1 MFKTFREDIAACMAR
16 DPAARSKLEVIL
28 AYPGFHAVVWYRLSR
43 WFWRRHFYLLGRVI
57 SHIGRMLTGIEIHPG
72 ATIGKGFFIDHGFGT
87 VIGETAEIG
96 DNVTL
101 YQDVTLGGISPSE
114 DSDAQRSQKRHPTL
128 GNDVIVGSGAQ
139 ILGAI
144 TVGDGARVGANSVA
158 LMNVPPGATVVGIPA
173 KIARGRAKDEDTDH
187 VRFAAYGIQADIAD
201 PMQRVIDALL
211 DKVQRLSMQVEDL
224 ERRLTDNSKA
234 EWDITPNYD
243 EPAPAP
249 AADGDSDGGGC
260 TDRNN

>member
-28 AYPGFHAVVWYRLSR
+28 AYPGFHAVVWYRFAR
-43 WFWRRHFYLLGRVI
+43 WFWRREFFLAGRVI

-72 ATIGKGFFIDHGFGT
+72 AIIGKGFFIDHGFGT

-96 DNVTL
+96 ENVTL

-114 DSDAQRSQKRHPTL
+114 NSASQRQQKRHPTL

-139 ILGAI
+139 ILGPI

-158 LMNVPPGATVVGIPA
+158 LRDVPPGATVVGIPA
-173 KIARGRAKDEDTDH
+173 KIAQGRAKDEDTAH
-187 VRFAAYGIQADIAD
+187 LPFAAYGVQADIAD
-201 PMQRVIDALL
+201 PVQRVIDGLL
-211 DKVQRLSMQVEDL
+211 DKVQGLSMQVEEL
-224 ERRLTDNSKA
+224 ERRLADDSKTD
-234 EWDITPNYD
+234 WDMAPSYD
-243 EPAPAP
+243 EPAEKG
-249 AADGDSDGGGC
+249 DGDGC